1 MRTGTSSSNSQ
12 HSLIRPPGAQREQH
26 RPDLHRHHRAIGH
39 DLRLQGQDL
48 DRFRA
53 ERRQRLRSGD
63 RPLAQ
68 DDCKVFFYPLMVSLS
83 NHRWLV
89 WASFDKL
96 RMSRNR

>member
-1 MRTGTSSSNSQ
+1 MLLSLRDSLAGSTGLDWNSNIAIEEWDGITISGTPPRVTELSLSQ
-12 HSLIRPPGAQREQH
+12 RG
-26 RPDLHRHHRAIGH
+26 
-39 DLRLQGQDL
+39 LR
-48 DRFRA
+48 
-53 ERRQRLRSGD
+53 
-63 RPLAQ
+63 Q

>member
-1 MRTGTSSSNSQ
+1 MGLHIGYKCKCQQNLMR
-12 HSLIRPPGAQREQH
+12 H
-26 RPDLHRHHRAIGH
+26 
-39 DLRLQGQDL
+39 
-48 DRFRA
+48 
-53 ERRQRLRSGD
+53 
-63 RPLAQ
+63 Q

>member
-1 MRTGTSSSNSQ
+1 MEGAPSVDRALTEPLSEYLALNCRTSTLWEMVGKAASESITPRRYSSIISCV
-12 HSLIRPPGAQREQH
+12 R
-26 RPDLHRHHRAIGH
+26 
-39 DLRLQGQDL
+39 
-48 DRFRA
+48 
-53 ERRQRLRSGD
+53 
-63 RPLAQ
+63 Q

>member
-1 MRTGTSSSNSQ
+1 MGGVTLQSSWS
-12 HSLIRPPGAQREQH
+12 
-26 RPDLHRHHRAIGH
+26 IG
-39 DLRLQGQDL
+39 
-48 DRFRA
+48 
-53 ERRQRLRSGD
+53 
-63 RPLAQ
+63 Q